1 MNCRFCE
8 KPLVY
13 ELIDLGMS
21 PLANSYLSQTN
32 LQNEE
37 KYYPLRVMV
46 CEKCFLVQLSE
57 DATSPE
63 NIFSDYV
70 YFSSYSKTWMN
81 HSEDFAK
88 KMIEKFSLNQHHLV
102 TEIASNDGYLLKNFK
117 DEGTKILGIEPASNI
132 SKIAEKNG
140 IPTIN
145 KFFGNIVA
153 TELKKTTGQS
163 DLLIA
168 INVMPHVPDLHDFT
182 LGMKTLLKSD
192 GVLIIQFSTYL
203 LPFLKDIEF
212 DSIYHEHFS
221 YFSLLSLKKI
231 LNHYDLEVFDVEE
244 LEIHGG
250 SLRVYVKHTN
260 NQNYEIT
267 NAVSILENKE
277 KTFGICSLQTYDNF
291 KHKVS
296 DLKLKIWEFFINS
309 KLNNKKVIAYGAP
322 AKGNTLLNFCGIDK
336 ELINYTVDISPHKQE
351 LYLPGTHIPIYHPNK
366 LLETKPD
373 FVIILPWNLKDEIIK
388 DTNFIRSWGGKFV
401 TFIPEVSI
409 F

>member
-8 KPLVY
+8 NLLVH
-13 ELIDLGMS
+13 ELIDLGMT

-32 LQNEE
+32 LDNEE

-57 DATSPE
+57 DVTSPK
-63 NIFSDYV
+63 NIFSDYA

-81 HSEDFAK
+81 HSENFSK
-88 KMIEKFSLNQHHLV
+88 KIIDKFSLNQNDLIV
-102 TEIASNDGYLLKNFK
+102 EIASNDGYLLKNFK
-117 DEGTKILGIEPASNI
+117 NSGTKILGIEPASNI
-132 SKIAEKNG
+132 SEIAEKNG

-145 KFFGNIVA
+145 KFFGNHLA
-153 TELKKTTGQS
+153 TELKETTGQC

-182 LGMKTLLKSD
+182 LGMKTLLKPD

-250 SLRVYVKHTN
+250 SLRVYVKHVHN
-260 NQNYEIT
+260 PNYEIT
-267 NAVSILENKE
+267 NAVTILENKE
-277 KTFGICSLQTYDNF
+277 KVFGISSIETYDNF
-291 KHKVS
+291 QNRVL
-296 DLKLKIWEFFINS
+296 DLKLKIWEFLINS
-309 KLNNKKVIAYGAP
+309 KHNNKKVVAYGAP

-336 ELINYTVDISPHKQE
+336 KLINYTVDISPHKQE
-351 LYLPGTHIPIYHPNK
+351 LYLPGTHIPIHSPDK

-373 FVIILPWNLKDEIIK
+373 FLVILPWNLKNEIVN
-388 DTNFIRSWGGKFV
+388 DANFIRNWGGKFV